1 MTPFTLDKRDTK
13 DPAHTPAQQAQNE
26 RRRLD
31 KNPKRQAALPLSC
44 CLSLSLVL
52 PRSRCPLPVLP
63 LSRAPSLSPV
73 LSRFDSARTSLD
85 KLKNKCERLDK
96 NLVQKSARAPSLSSC
111 LLLSLLLV
119 CCLSRA
125 ASRTCALSLVA
136 GRRRWPMGPELESGG
151 ALYWLTGL
159 GAREV
164 TVLPARTAIETA
176 TMARAAAA
184 IIAAPA
190 PSIAQQSVAC
200 PPSPSPSLS
209 LSCAPRV
216 PLPLSLVC
224 PSAWHG
230 RAWRMAKGR
239 RMMEASRQERAHDG
253 QGHAGEARAASGGRA
268 RARRMCT
275 GTEPSRSLKTVD
287 PTRVHNKESG
297 CHPL

>member
-1 MTPFTLDKRDTK
+1 MPDTILDLNLLVLAARAMEPAQKSPQATPSTLDERDTK
-13 DPAHTPAQQAQNE
+13 DPAPKLLHDKPNE

-31 KNPKRQAALPLSC
+31 KKPKRQAVLTLSC
-44 CLSLSLVL
+44 CLSLPVVL

-119 CCLSRA
+119 CCFSRA

-184 IIAAPA
+184 ILAAPA

-239 RMMEASRQERAHDG
+239 GDGDKLEERERTRHGSTAT
-253 QGHAGEARAASGGRA
+253 ARG
-268 RARRMCT
+268 
-275 GTEPSRSLKTVD
+275 
-287 PTRVHNKESG
+287 
-297 CHPL
+297 